1 MTLRELCKLLGE
13 TLHLPGVGRWA
24 ARLVRRVLLPRSGC
38 EGNALD
44 VALLLAVVAA
54 LGPAE
59 TVCVVVTLAELPLVF
74 VDRKV
79 GTGAGALS
87 SDLFEAINVAHLAAA
102 HGEDQCTV
110 AIAQLM
116 MAVRSLVI
124 IGGSEAT
131 AETLEGVSLR
141 IRHGDCPE
149 PIHAAGH
156 A

>member
-1 MTLRELCKLLGE
+1 MTLRELCNLLGE

-24 ARLVRRVLLPRSGC
+24 APLVRRILLPRSGC
-38 EGNALD
+38 EVNALD

-54 LGPAE
+54 PRPADAA
-59 TVCVVVTLAELPLVF
+59 CVVVTLAELPLVF

-79 GTGAGALS
+79 GSGAGALS
-87 SDLFEAINVAHLAAA
+87 SDLLEAINVARLAAA
-102 HGEDQCTV
+102 L

-131 AETLEGVSLR
+131 VETLEGVSLR
-141 IRHGDCPE
+141 IRQGKCPE
-149 PIHAAGH
+149 PTHAAGH
-156 A
+156 V

>member
-1 MTLRELCKLLGE
+1 MTLRELCNLLGE

-24 ARLVRRVLLPRSGC
+24 APLVRRILLPRSGC
-38 EGNALD
+38 EVNALD

-54 LGPAE
+54 PRPADAA
-59 TVCVVVTLAELPLVF
+59 CVVVTLAELPLEF

-79 GTGAGALS
+79 SSGAGALS
-87 SDLFEAINVAHLAAA
+87 SDLLEAINVARLAAA

-131 AETLEGVSLR
+131 VETLEGVSLR
-141 IRHGDCPE
+141 IRQGNCPE
-149 PIHAAGH
+149 PTHAAGH